1 METPPAVNQ
10 GSLPR
15 TAGIAIASLVLGILS
30 VTCLS
35 ILAGIPALICGAI
48 AMQRIARSGG
58 ALLGKG
64 QALAGLIMGGVSFAM
79 LPFVLGIGAGLLLPA
94 VSGARAKAQEAAC
107 MNHVRQCTLACTMYA
122 QLHNNALPA
131 SLDDVLDFLGGT
143 NAQSVLHC
151 PATHDPAISY
161 ELVNPG
167 KRLGEL
173 NQPGETILIREI
185 NATHR
190 GKRVVAYV
198 DGHVV
203 MLNDARAPGAAP

>member
-1 METPPAVNQ
+1 METPPAINQ
-10 GSLPR
+10 VSTPR
-15 TAGIAIASLVLGILS
+15 TAGLATASLVLGILS

-48 AMQRIARSGG
+48 AMQRIARSAG

-107 MNHVRQCTLACTMYA
+107 MSHVKQGAVACLAYA
-122 QLHNNALPA
+122 SEHNGTLPA
-131 SLDDVLDFLGGT
+131 SWDDVKDFLGGT
-143 NAQSVLHC
+143 HAQSVLHC
-151 PATHDPAISY
+151 PMTHDPAISY
-161 ELVNPG
+161 ELMQPG
-167 KRLGEL
+167 KRLAEL
-173 NQPGETILIREI
+173 TEPGRTILIREI

-190 GKRVVAYV
+190 GRRVIGYA
-198 DGHVV
+198 DGHVD
-203 MLNDARAPGAAP
+203 MLNTASAPRATP